1 MNNKALKT
9 AESYGM
15 FLGVDKIIVG
25 LSGGADSVALLHF
38 LYKQKEEFGFELSA
52 AHVNHLLRG
61 EESERDE
68 QFVRE
73 LCDKMGIPIDVLRI
87 DIDAESKNRGIGQE
101 ECGRQVRYEFFH
113 SLSNENTFIATAHT
127 LSDCFETV
135 LLNITRGTGIHGLC
149 GIPAVRGNIIR
160 PLIDCTRQEI
170 EQYCAD
176 NGLQFVNDSSNF
188 SRDYNRNVVRLDI
201 VPRLLEI
208 NPSLYKV
215 VLRMIRNNTADDEY
229 LHSVALQVADNARA
243 DDGFDV
249 DIIISAPDAIR
260 LRAISIIANE
270 CCGVI
275 LEDVHLVA
283 VDALMRNGGGKVD
296 LPQKNTCIVKNGKLF
311 FNVLD
316 EQKTANFSCDMEL
329 YITQT
334 PLGEAEVSLI
344 TAEEFEKN
352 YKKTKKYLKNAFDY
366 DKISGKL
373 IFRNRIFGDE
383 ICLSGRKCTKS
394 LKKLFNEA
402 KIPTAERSRILMLCD
417 SKGIVWIDGF
427 GVAERVKLSDATKT
441 VLIIG
446 VNNKEE

>member
-1 MNNKALKT
+1 MNNKALRT
-9 AESYGM
+9 AETFRM
-15 FLGVDKIIVG
+15 FDNADKVIVG

-38 LYKQKEEFGFELSA
+38 LCQQREKFNFELSA

-68 QFVRE
+68 HFVRN
-73 LCDKMGIPIDVLRI
+73 LCDKMGIPLNVLRV
-87 DIDAESKNRGIGQE
+87 DIDAEAKKRGIGQE
-101 ECGRQVRYEFFH
+101 ECGRQVRYEFFR
-113 SLSNENTFIATAHT
+113 SLSDEKTFIATAHT
-127 LSDCFETV
+127 LSDSLETI
-135 LLNITRGTGIHGLC
+135 LLNMARGTGIHGLC

-160 PLIDCTRQEI
+160 PLIECTRQEI

-188 SRDYNRNVVRLDI
+188 SRDYNRNIVRLDI
-201 VPRLLEI
+201 VSKLLEI

-215 VLRMIRNNTADDEY
+215 VLRMIRNNTVDDEY
-229 LHSVALQVADNARA
+229 LRSVALKIVDDARG
-243 DDGFDV
+243 DDGFDLSV
-249 DIIISAPDAIR
+249 ILSAPDAIR
-260 LRAISIIANE
+260 FRAISIIANE

-275 LEDVHLVA
+275 LEDIHLSSI
-283 VDALMRNGGGKVD
+283 DALMQNGSGKTD
-296 LPQKNTCIVKNGKLF
+296 LPQRNTCTVKNGKLF
-311 FNVLD
+311 FNAPD
-316 EQKTANFSCDMEL
+316 EQETANFSCDMEL
-329 YITQT
+329 YITDT
-334 PLGEAEVSLI
+334 PLGRAEVLPV

-383 ICLSGRKCTKS
+383 VCLNGRNCTKS

-402 KIPTAERSRILMLCD
+402 KVPPAKRSRILMLCD
-417 SKGIVWIDGF
+417 DEGIVWIDGF